1 MIGNYDREPIRR
13 LNLVV
18 DHLNRR
24 QNAYAFRMVDICGEW
39 DNSIQKFCLIADIVT
54 FLVDGVGVFNGEFD
68 ARAIVAAAGDFEPT
82 GEQGDFDV
90 YEGTGDGFFG
100 TEGLAFAV
108 RDDVLVTLL
117 NRDADLEMVLETI
130 GGDADSLSE
139 SDDEGWALAEA
150 GHGHVTLGVWGVEPA
165 QATETEY
172 DREFVDVDGV
182 FENADGLVSSLTLGP
197 DEGTGTIAAV
207 FPSGET
213 PQRAAIENEVGT
225 SASSRDIEI
234 DDTRV
239 SINGIW
245 RVPDEESDD

>member
-1 MIGNYDREPIRR
+1 MTNNTNTYGTNGVTSVTRR
-13 LNLVV
+13 RALQL
-18 DHLNRR
+18 
-24 QNAYAFRMVDICGEW
+24 CGM
-39 DNSIQKFCLIADIVT
+39 
-54 FLVDGVGVFNGEFD
+54 GVATATAGFG
-68 ARAIVAAAGDFEPT
+68 AGTAAA
-82 GEQGDFDV
+82 
-90 YEGTGDGFFG
+90 
-100 TEGLAFAV
+100 A
-108 RDDVLVTLL
+108 
-117 NRDADLEMVLETI
+117 
-130 GGDADSLSE
+130 
-139 SDDEGWALAEA
+139 
-150 GHGHVTLGVWGVEPA
+150 
-165 QATETEY
+165 EY